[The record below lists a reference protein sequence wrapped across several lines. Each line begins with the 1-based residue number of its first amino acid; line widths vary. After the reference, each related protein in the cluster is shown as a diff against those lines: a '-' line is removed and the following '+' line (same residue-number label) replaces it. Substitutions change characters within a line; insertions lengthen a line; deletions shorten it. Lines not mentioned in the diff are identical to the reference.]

1 MMKDKTL
8 ISDLDCIMLI
18 EHKPLGDKGEDTFA
32 FDNGRPDIHTIAVFD
47 GCGGAGAW
55 KYPEFS
61 NASGAFVAAQMTAG
75 RFPEWF
81 AGVKPEDCGDPEG
94 LARSFG
100 AFIRNELCSI
110 KDLCAPMGVSGSMV
124 KSFPCTA
131 SIALITKAEEDL
143 ILLTALNV
151 GDSRVY
157 LMTED
162 YGLVQLT
169 RDDTRGNPDALENLR
184 DNAPL
189 SDMINADRE
198 FKVKHRQVKLEKPCV
213 VLCATD
219 GMFGYLP
226 TPMHF
231 EYTLLDALMNSAT
244 PGEFENRFK
253 SAVVKVTGDDSTC
266 VIAMYG
272 WETFDA
278 FKRGMTHRYNTVKG
292 YIDRIEAADS
302 PEEREK
308 VIQQVWSKYRTGT
321 IFDEMQV

>member
-1 MMKDKTL
+1 MKKDETL
-8 ISDLDCIMLI
+8 TGALDCVMLV
-18 EHKPLGDKGEDTFA
+18 EHKPLGEKGEDTYA
-32 FDNGRPDIHTIAVFD
+32 FDHSRPDIHAIAVFD

-81 AGVKPEDCGDPEG
+81 AGIRAEDCGRPEA
-94 LARSFG
+94 LAESFG
-100 AFIRNELCSI
+100 TFIRNELRSI
-110 KDLCAPMGVSGSMV
+110 KGLCAPMGISGSMV

-131 SIALITKAEEDL
+131 SIALTTRAEEDL
-143 ILLTALNV
+143 VLLTALNV

-157 LMTED
+157 LLTEE

-169 RDDTRGNPDALENLR
+169 KDDTRGNPDALENLR

-189 SDMINADRE
+189 SDMINADRD
-198 FKVKHRQVKLEKPCV
+198 FRVKHRQVKLEMPCM

-231 EYTLLDALMNSAT
+231 EYTLLDSLMKSST
-244 PGEFENRFK
+244 PIEMENLFK
-253 SAVVKVTGDDSTC
+253 EAIVKVTGDDSTC
-266 VIAMYG
+266 LMALYG
-272 WETFDA
+272 WGTFDT
-278 FKRGMTHRYNTVKG
+278 FRHGMRRRYDTVKG
-292 YIDRIEAADS
+292 YIDRIEAA
-302 PEEREK
+302 PPQGREE
-308 VIQQVWSKYRTGT
+308 VIRQIWSKYRTGT